1 MIEFFHNLF
10 SSGCRDI
17 VILCELGVK
26 VTVLLILNTS
36 KNSQIKAVYRYKQGE
51 AIYKISLNSVE
62 ALFRNKIMNVEC
74 FQTQCLVAYV
84 KCSCGVF
91 GK

>member
-10 SSGCRDI
+10 HSGCRDI

-26 VTVLLILNTS
+26 VTVLLIFNIS

-51 AIYKISLNSVE
+51 DIYKFSLNSVE
-62 ALFRNKIMNVEC
+62 ALFC
-74 FQTQCLVAYV
+74 
-84 KCSCGVF
+84 
-91 GK
+91 